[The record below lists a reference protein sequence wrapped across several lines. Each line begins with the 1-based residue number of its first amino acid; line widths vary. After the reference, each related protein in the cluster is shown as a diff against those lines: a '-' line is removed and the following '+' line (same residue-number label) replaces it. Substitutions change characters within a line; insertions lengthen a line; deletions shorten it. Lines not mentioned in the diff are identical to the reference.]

1 MSKDAEEMEGSHED
15 KDENALRR
23 TLQDLIRDVDREGLN
38 FLIQQARV
46 LIHNRKVE
54 EYDRKLG
61 EAELEITERR
71 VKKTPLRS
79 SSPEV
84 EIVERGEG
92 KHFFIVVNQFR
103 IYFTLQE
110 MRQLVRMSHAA
121 DDERDGANRLYSWFK
136 RERSDFLVDG
146 GIAGSRHPSLLDL
159 YNKLVHTYKPKG
171 EA

>member
-1 MSKDAEEMEGSHED
+1 MSKDAEDREGTHED
-15 KDENALRR
+15 RDENALRQ
-23 TLQDLIRDVDREGLN
+23 TLQDLIRDVDREGLD
-38 FLIQQARV
+38 FLIRQARV

-54 EYDRKLG
+54 EYNRKLG
-61 EAELEITERR
+61 EAEIEITEKR
-71 VKKTPLRS
+71 VKKTPLKLF
-79 SSPEV
+79 SPEV

-110 MRQLVRMSHAA
+110 MRQLVRISHAA

-146 GIAGSRHPSLLDL
+146 GIASARHPSLLDL
-159 YNKLVHTYKPKG
+159 YNKLVRTYKPKE